1 VVAKIPDNTS
11 ILRTV
16 GVSLSFGM
24 VTAADNLNIEVEAG
38 EMVGIVGANGSG
50 KTTFLN
56 LITGYL
62 KPESGRI
69 EVLGRDAIGLPPR
82 LVTKLGVARSF
93 QIPQLYTNMTVLE
106 SMLLSLAST
115 SGQATGF
122 WRPLYR
128 ESWQAEALAILERF
142 GIESYADRSVS
153 ELPHG
158 GRKLLDIALSFAL
171 KPKILLMDEPTSGV
185 SIEEKFQ
192 VMDTLVKVLQQGDIT
207 TIFVEH
213 DMEVVQRYSERVMVF
228 DNGRVIA
235 DGEPESVLA
244 DPEVRKAVL
253 GRV

>member
-1 VVAKIPDNTS
+1 MAKTPEKAP

-16 GVSLSFGM
+16 NLHRSFGM
-24 VTAADNLNIEVEAG
+24 VTAADNLNIEVNSG

-56 LITGYL
+56 LVTGYL
-62 KPESGRI
+62 APESGRI
-69 EVLGRDAIGLPPR
+69 LVMGQDTTGLPPR

-93 QIPQLYTNMTVLE
+93 QIPQLYTNMSVLE
-106 SMLLSLAST
+106 GMLLSLAAA
-115 SGQATGF
+115 SGHASGF
-122 WRPLYR
+122 WKPIDR
-128 ESWQAEALAILERF
+128 EPWKSEALTNLESF
-142 GIESYADRSVS
+142 GLLSYADRAVS

-192 VMDTLVKVLQQGDIT
+192 VMDTLSKVLQQGEIT

-228 DNGRVIA
+228 DTGRVIA
-235 DGEPESVLA
+235 DGEPEKVLA
-244 DPEVRKAVL
+244 DPEVVRAVL
-253 GRV
+253 GGV